1 MGVSNVRRSF
11 VPWEAGYRRVSCA
24 RSRRTR
30 ARAAG
35 NSRAIGVSVQCAPLC
50 AYRSCVITWNVHP
63 IRQFPVR
70 GAIAAIL
77 IMALGFAI
85 GAVAGDWIWGSI
97 SMVILFAATVR
108 FWMRSTFVVDGVRV
122 RAVFPLGNADV
133 RWSDVQSARLAP
145 RGMLLSMRAGT
156 RPRSLAVDF
165 AGLGEERVR
174 EIRQIVRDHVSDVE
188 SAVPLE
194 PGSHAS
200 RETAREPTQS
210 TLTHGQATHE

>member
-1 MGVSNVRRSF
+1 M
-11 VPWEAGYRRVSCA
+11 
-24 RSRRTR
+24 
-30 ARAAG
+30 
-35 NSRAIGVSVQCAPLC
+35 
-50 AYRSCVITWNVHP
+50 
-63 IRQFPVR
+63 RQFPVR

-108 FWMRSTFVVDGVRV
+108 FWMRSTYMVDEMRV
-122 RAVFPLGNADV
+122 RAVFPLGTADV

-188 SAVPLE
+188 SAVPVE
-194 PGSHAS
+194 HAS

-210 TLTHGQATHE
+210 TLTHGQMTHE

>member
-1 MGVSNVRRSF
+1 M
-11 VPWEAGYRRVSCA
+11 
-24 RSRRTR
+24 
-30 ARAAG
+30 
-35 NSRAIGVSVQCAPLC
+35 
-50 AYRSCVITWNVHP
+50 
-63 IRQFPVR
+63 RQFPARAV
-70 GAIAAIL
+70 IAAIL
-77 IMALGFAI
+77 VMALGFSI

-108 FWMRSTFVVDGVRV
+108 FWMRSTYMVDEMRV
-122 RAVFPLGNADV
+122 RAVFPLGSADV
-133 RWSDVQSARLAP
+133 RWSDVQSVRLAP

-194 PGSHAS
+194 PGS
-200 RETAREPTQS
+200 RETAREAPQS
-210 TLTHGQATHE
+210 TLTHGQMTHE